1 LPIGVVPLTAVIT
14 RLRFGAKE
22 RAEVVYLNDQRREIP
37 LDDIRLYVGEDQN
50 PNNEK
55 KVGAVEIELPV
66 LQRFAPLQ
74 FVDTPGLGSALA
86 HNTAATHDWLPNV
99 GAALVAISSD
109 APLSERDLELLEE
122 LGRHTP
128 KIVLLLTKA
137 DLLSEPQRREILA
150 FVRKQILRKWQIELP
165 IFFYSV
171 RPEERELTLK
181 LEQKL
186 LLPLVENR
194 AAAASQIAQH
204 KLLSLLA
211 QTLNYLRV
219 AFAAATQEESARSA
233 LRDKLAEEGRHFD
246 LLRAE
251 LGVLSRQWWA
261 EDEGMQL
268 AFAEVDAMTKELKG
282 LYINDRALTNIWQD
296 PPLLPAQTNSSA
308 MPK

>member
-1 LPIGVVPLTAVIT
+1 L
-14 RLRFGAKE
+14 
-22 RAEVVYLNDQRREIP
+22 
-37 LDDIRLYVGEDQN
+37 LD
-50 PNNEK
+50 
-55 KVGAVEIELPV
+55 
-66 LQRFAPLQ
+66 
-74 FVDTPGLGSALA
+74 
-86 HNTAATHDWLPNV
+86 
-99 GAALVAISSD
+99 
-109 APLSERDLELLEE
+109 E

-171 RPEERELTLK
+171 RPEEHELTLK

-233 LRDKLAEEGRHFD
+233 LHDKLAEEGRHFD